1 MRFFMPARIAPFAL
15 AAALAATPG
24 NGLRAETP
32 PAEQPALEAA
42 APYSPRPARTD
53 AALDEL
59 FERLAS
65 AVDERE
71 ARGVSLL
78 INRRWMRSGSDT
90 ADLLMTR
97 AQQALR
103 ERDPALAVELLD
115 RVVALQPDW
124 AEAWNRRAAAFQRLG
139 DPIAAIAD
147 IHRAVTLEPRHF
159 GAWAGLGN
167 LLQESGDKFG
177 ALASYQRALAI
188 NPQLPRIGPIVDK
201 LRREIEGVSL

>member
-1 MRFFMPARIAPFAL
+1 MAGHGARAEAPQHDAPAIEE
-15 AAALAATPG
+15 ATPS
-24 NGLRAETP
+24 
-32 PAEQPALEAA
+32 
-42 APYSPRPARTD
+42 SPRPARTD

-59 FERLAS
+59 FERLAAAS
-65 AVDERE
+65 DERE

-97 AQQALR
+97 AQQAMR
-103 ERDPALAVELLD
+103 ERDAALAVELLD
-115 RVVALQPDW
+115 RVVTLQPDW

-159 GAWAGLGN
+159 GAWTGLGH

-177 ALASYQRALAI
+177 ALASYERALAI
-188 NPQLPRIGPIVDK
+188 NPQLPRLGPVVDK
-201 LRREIEGVSL
+201 LRREIDGVSL